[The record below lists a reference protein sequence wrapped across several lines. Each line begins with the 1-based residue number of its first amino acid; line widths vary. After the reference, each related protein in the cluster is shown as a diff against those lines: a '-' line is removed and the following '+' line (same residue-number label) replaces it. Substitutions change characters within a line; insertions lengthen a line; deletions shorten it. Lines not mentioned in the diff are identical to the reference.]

1 MREKFVFAFL
11 AVGILGLVQTVH
23 AGSFAIGIRD
33 KAGNPINDAT
43 APTLVVKDSAGNTI
57 VPTNV
62 IYGFGVLSFSIAP
75 VSGGTNSATFTITR
89 TNGASSTSKG
99 FWAAKPLSAGAQTI
113 LIVVDN

>member
-1 MREKFVFAFL
+1 MREKFVFALL

-23 AGSFAIGIRD
+23 AGSFVIGIRD
-33 KAGNPINDAT
+33 KAGNPINDAM

-57 VPTNV
+57 NPT
-62 IYGFGVLSFSIAP
+62 GVVYASGIMAFNIAP

-89 TNGASSTSKG
+89 SNGVSSTSKG
-99 FWAAKPLSAGAQTI
+99 YWAGKALTVGSQLI